1 MLTDFRTVFDT
12 LLSAHGHQEWWPAE
26 EGAFE
31 VMVGAVLTQNA
42 AWTNVERAIAN
53 LREAGALDPAAILAA
68 DHEAL
73 AGWIRPSGYF
83 NVKADRLRALCRWY
97 LDAGGYPALAGW
109 PTDELRT
116 ALLAVKG
123 VGRETA
129 DDILLYA
136 FHRPVF
142 VIDAY
147 TRRIFARLGL
157 VTGEEGYEAL
167 RETFESALADQP
179 EPVALFNEYHALIV
193 AHGKDICRPRPRC
206 GECVL
211 AQRCAGPEP
220 GGGAEQGP

>member
-1 MLTDFRTVFDT
+1 MSNFRTVFDT
-12 LLSAHGHQEWWPAE
+12 LLAAHGPQDWWPAE

-53 LREAGALDPAAILAA
+53 LREADALDPEAILAA
-68 DHEAL
+68 DHDDL

-97 LDAGGYPALAGW
+97 LDAGGYPALARW
-109 PTDELRT
+109 PTEELRT
-116 ALLAVKG
+116 GLLSVKG

-136 FHRPVF
+136 FHWPVF

-167 RETFESALADQP
+167 RETFETALANQP

-206 GECVL
+206 SECVL
-211 AQRCAGPEP
+211 VQGCSHAEPVPEMVEN
-220 GGGAEQGP
+220 A

>member
-1 MLTDFRTVFDT
+1 MSNFRTVFDT
-12 LLSAHGHQEWWPAE
+12 LLAAHGPQDWWPAE

-53 LREAGALDPAAILAA
+53 LREAGALDPEAILAA
-68 DHEAL
+68 DHDDL
-73 AGWIRPSGYF
+73 GGWIRPSGYF

-97 LDAGGYPALAGW
+97 LDAGGYHALARW
-109 PTDELRT
+109 PTEDLRT
-116 ALLAVKG
+116 GLLSVKG

-167 RETFESALADQP
+167 RETFEAALAEQP

-206 GECVL
+206 SECVL
-211 AQRCAGPEP
+211 VQRCSHAEPVPEM
-220 GGGAEQGP
+220 AENA